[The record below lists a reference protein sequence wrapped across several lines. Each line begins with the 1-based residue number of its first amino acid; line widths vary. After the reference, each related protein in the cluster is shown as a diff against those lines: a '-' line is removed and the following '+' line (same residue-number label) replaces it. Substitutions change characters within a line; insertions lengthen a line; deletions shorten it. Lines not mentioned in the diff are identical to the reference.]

1 MTRVGLDPSLG
12 ANRLAIVG
20 AVLLLSG
27 CISLSEYE
35 RPAQEL
41 PAQYPTTDAAATPT
55 PITERWWTLFN
66 DATLDKLVD
75 EALAHNADLTVAV
88 ARVAEARGLAGVAEA
103 DLFPAIDATL
113 QRSRSR
119 LSEIGGTPLPSGTP
133 LVADNTRATL
143 NVSYELDLFG
153 RLRGAAKAARA
164 QVLATHAAAATV
176 RIGITAQVAQAYFAL
191 IALDSQVDAARRS
204 LALRERDLELQN
216 VRHRAG
222 LIGDYQLRQ
231 QEAEVAAARAQV
243 PALERDRAAQELA
256 LAVLLGRSPRAI
268 MSETIERGGDTGALP
283 PPVVPDGLPSE
294 LLLRRPDLYETE
306 QRLIAANAQIGVAR
320 AAYFP
325 RIPLTG
331 YVGSES
337 AALADLF
344 TAPGRV
350 WQVTAALTQPLFQG
364 GRLRSEVE
372 AARARE
378 QQALAQYQ
386 KAIQNAFRE
395 VRQALI
401 TQDRA
406 REIYEAE
413 GDRIKALEETLRL
426 ARIRY
431 DNGLASQLEAMD
443 AERNL
448 LQAQLNRIA
457 ALRDQRIAVT
467 DVIRALGGGWAG
479 PTPADAKSP

>member
-1 MTRVGLDPSLG
+1 MDTKHFILVVAAAVP
-12 ANRLAIVG
+12 LA
-20 AVLLLSG
+20 G
-27 CISLSEYE
+27 CLSLSKYE

-41 PAQYPTTDAAATPT
+41 PAQYPASDTTPT
-55 PITERWWTLFN
+55 PIIERWWTLFN
-66 DATLDKLVD
+66 DATLDQLID
-75 EALAHNADLTVAV
+75 EALAHNADLALAV
-88 ARVAEARGLAGVAEA
+88 ARVDEARGLANISEAE
-103 DLFPAIDATL
+103 LYPAVDATA
-113 QRSRSR
+113 QRSRTRFSAV
-119 LSEIGGTPLPSGTP
+119 GGIPLPPGIPT
-133 LVADNTRATL
+133 LRDNRRATL
-143 NVSYELDLFG
+143 DVSYEIDLFG

-164 QVLATHAAAATV
+164 RVLATHAAAATV
-176 RIGITAQVAQAYFAL
+176 RIGVAAQVAQAYFAL

-204 LALRERDLELQN
+204 LGLRERDLELQR

-222 LIGDYQLRQ
+222 LIGNYQLRQ

-256 LAVLLGRSPRAI
+256 LSVLLGRPPRAI
-268 MSETIERGGDTGALP
+268 IAQGIERGADAGALP
-283 PPVVPDGLPSE
+283 PPVVPDGVPSE
-294 LLLRRPDLYETE
+294 LLLRRPDLFEAE
-306 QRLIAANAQIGVAR
+306 QRLIAANAEIGAAR
-320 AAYFP
+320 AGYFP

-337 AALADLF
+337 ASLADLF
-344 TAPGRV
+344 TGPARI
-350 WQVTAALTQPLFQG
+350 WQATAALTQPLFQG
-364 GRLRSEVE
+364 GRVRGEVA

-378 QQALAQYQ
+378 SQALAQYQ

-413 GDRIKALEETLRL
+413 GGRITALEETFRL

-431 DNGLASQLEAMD
+431 DNGVASQLEVLD

-457 ALRDQRIAVT
+457 ALRDRRIAVT
-467 DVIRALGGGWAG
+467 DVIRALGGGWQMQAN
-479 PTPADAKSP
+479 DR

>member
-1 MTRVGLDPSLG
+1 MNAKYLVL
-12 ANRLAIVG
+12 IG
-20 AVLLLSG
+20 AVVSLTG
-27 CISLSEYE
+27 CISLSKYE
-35 RPAQEL
+35 RPAQDL
-41 PAQYPTTDAAATPT
+41 PAQWPAPDAAAVPA
-55 PITERWWTLFN
+55 PIAERWWTLFQ
-66 DATLDKLVD
+66 DATLDQLID
-75 EALAHNADLTVAV
+75 EALAHNADLALAV
-88 ARVAEARGLAGVAEA
+88 ARVAEARGIAERTQA
-103 DLFPAIDATL
+103 DLSPAIDATVAAD
-113 QRSRSR
+113 RTR
-119 LSEIGGTPLPSGTP
+119 LSEIGGTPLAANAPTLS
-133 LVADNTRATL
+133 DNRRATL
-143 NVSYELDLFG
+143 NVAYEVDLFG
-153 RLRGAAKAARA
+153 RLRGAAAAARA
-164 QVLATHAAAATV
+164 QVLATDAAKETV
-176 RIGITAQVAQAYFAL
+176 RIGVAAQVAQAYFAL
-191 IALDSQVDAARRS
+191 IALDSQTDAARRS
-204 LALRERDLELQN
+204 LALRERDLELQR

-222 LIGDYQLRQ
+222 LIGNYQLRQ

-256 LAVLLGRSPRAI
+256 LSVLLGRPPRAI
-268 MSETIERGGDTGALP
+268 IAQGIERGADAGALP
-283 PPVVPDGLPSE
+283 PPVVPDGVPSE
-294 LLLRRPDLYETE
+294 LLLRRPDLFEAE
-306 QRLIAANAQIGVAR
+306 QRLIAANAEIGSAR
-320 AAYFP
+320 AGYFP

-337 AALADLF
+337 TSLADLF
-344 TAPGRV
+344 TGPARI

-364 GRLRSEVE
+364 GRLRGEVA

-413 GDRIKALEETLRL
+413 GERITALEETFRL

-431 DNGLASQLEAMD
+431 DNGVASQLEVLD

-457 ALRDQRIAVT
+457 ALRDRRVAVT
-467 DVIRALGGGWAG
+467 DVIRALGGGWQTQAN
-479 PTPADAKSP
+479 DR

>member
-1 MTRVGLDPSLG
+1 MSAKHFILVMAVIP
-12 ANRLAIVG
+12 LA
-20 AVLLLSG
+20 G
-27 CISLSEYE
+27 CIALSKYE

-41 PAQYPTTDAAATPT
+41 PAQYPAGDPTAMPT
-55 PITERWWTLFN
+55 PIAERWWTLFN
-66 DATLDKLVD
+66 DATLDTLID
-75 EALAHNADLTVAV
+75 EALTHNADLALAV
-88 ARVAEARGLAGVAEA
+88 ARVDEARGLANISEAE
-103 DLFPAIDATL
+103 LFPAFDATL
-113 QRSRSR
+113 QRDRTR
-119 LSEIGGTPLPSGTP
+119 LSEVGGTPLPPGTP
-133 LVADNTRATL
+133 LINKNHRATL

-176 RIGITAQVAQAYFAL
+176 RIGVATQVAQTYFAL
-191 IALDSQVDAARRS
+191 IALDSQVGAAQRS
-204 LALRERDLELQN
+204 LALRERDLEIQR

-222 LIGDYQLRQ
+222 MIGDYQLRQ

-243 PALERDRAAQELA
+243 PALERDRSAQELA

-268 MSETIERGGDTGALP
+268 MEQGVERAADTGALP
-283 PPVVPDGLPSE
+283 APIVPDGLPSE
-294 LLLRRPDLYETE
+294 LLLRRPDLYEAE
-306 QRLIAANAQIGVAR
+306 QRLVAANAQIGVAR

-337 AALADLF
+337 ASLTDLF
-344 TAPGRV
+344 TGPARI

-364 GRLRSEVE
+364 GRLRGEI
-372 AARARE
+372 AATRARE

-395 VRQALI
+395 VRQAVI
-401 TQDRA
+401 TQDLA
-406 REIYEAE
+406 RQIFEAE

-431 DNGLASQLEAMD
+431 DNGLASQLEALD

-448 LQAQLNRIA
+448 LQAQLNNIA
-457 ALRDQRIAVT
+457 ALRDRRVAVA
-467 DVIRALGGGWAG
+467 DLIRALGGGWAIPDG
-479 PTPADAKSP
+479 GKLPAPAQVNDVK